1 VSASFMYAR
10 AGITIAHPSRERL
23 LMYNSASITKVRDKW
38 ELSRLKKHPEQDNM
52 FAPPSA
58 QELSRLA
65 DDISRNGVRDD
76 IEVLE
81 DGTIVRGHSRLL
93 AAAKAGL
100 SKVPVLILKGL
111 AEQGED
117 AVLQAMVEDNLHR
130 RHLSPLEI
138 AKCAVVMLSSGISK
152 ANGESMSR
160 GIGERGYE
168 IAKQFGISTKTLKRY
183 ILVTKTAAVVQHA
196 VSKGYLSMD
205 VAMQVAKLAEDDQ
218 LAVAEI
224 IQGLMKE
231 ERLGSKLAKH
241 MKAAVLKHLGE
252 RHKKRQA
259 YCPVSLVAVAIKKAQ
274 ATFEDESQFASARSN
289 YWLERREL
297 FVEGAKLLKR
307 LVAEMDAFGKSRQAA

>member
-1 VSASFMYAR
+1 MY
-10 AGITIAHPSRERL
+10 I
-23 LMYNSASITKVRDKW
+23 SASITKVRDKW

-52 FAPPSA
+52 FAPPSP
-58 QELSRLA
+58 QELTRLA
-65 DDISRNGVRDD
+65 DDIARNGVRDD

-93 AAAKAGL
+93 AATKAGL
-100 SKVPVLILKGL
+100 TKVPVLRLKGL
-111 AEQGED
+111 AEQGDD

-138 AKCAVVMLSSGISK
+138 AKCAVVMLSTGISK
-152 ANGESMSR
+152 ANGEAMSR
-160 GIGERGYE
+160 GIGERGHE

-183 ILVTKTAAVVQHA
+183 ILVTKTPAVVQHA

-224 IQGLMKE
+224 IQGLMKKE
-231 ERLGSKLAKH
+231 ERLGSKLAKL
-241 MKAAVLKHLGE
+241 MKGAILKHLGE

-259 YCPVSLVAVAIKKAQ
+259 YCPVSLFAAAIKKAQ

-289 YWLERREL
+289 HWLERREL